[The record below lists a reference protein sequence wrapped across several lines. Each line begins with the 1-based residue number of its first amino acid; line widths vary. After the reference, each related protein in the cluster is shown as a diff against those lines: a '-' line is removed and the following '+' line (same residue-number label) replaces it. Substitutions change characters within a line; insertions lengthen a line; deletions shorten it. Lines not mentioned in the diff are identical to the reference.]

1 MTDASPPARRYGF
14 GSLGALTHRNF
25 RLFFLGQGISLV
37 GTWMQNVGEG
47 WLILTLTNSPF
58 YVGLTSALS
67 SVGVLLFS
75 LYAGVIADRVDKRRV
90 IIFMQIAF
98 MVEALTVSIL
108 IWTHVIAVWQ
118 VLVLATTLGIA
129 SAFDIPMRQAFVIE
143 MVGKEDLMNAI
154 ALNSSLFNGARVI
167 GPAIAG
173 FLIGAVGIAW
183 CYFFNGLSYIA
194 VIAGLLLMRLA
205 YNPRRTKT
213 TSAWTGFR
221 EVLEYLRSDRR
232 LRVLMMLTAI
242 LSVFGFPYISMMPVF
257 DRDVLHR
264 GATEYGALTSSI
276 GIGAVIGA
284 LGVALYSKRIRSKGR
299 LMVFGGTA
307 FGILLILFSAA
318 RALPL
323 AMALLVLTG
332 CAMIVNN
339 SLTNT
344 MIQTSAPD
352 HLRGRVMG
360 FYSFVFVGM
369 APFGAFLFGLASE
382 HIGVPTALRIG
393 GAVVALAVVVA
404 GWRVPEIRSA

>member
-1 MTDASPPARRYGF
+1 MTDPSPPARRSGF
-14 GSLGALTHRNF
+14 GLGALAHRNF
-25 RLFFLGQGISLV
+25 RLFFIGQGISLV
-37 GTWMQNVGEG
+37 GTWLQNVGEG

-90 IIFMQIAF
+90 IVFMQMAF
-98 MVEALTVSIL
+98 MLEAFTVAIL
-108 IWTHVIAVWQ
+108 VGTHVVQVWQ
-118 VLVLATTLGIA
+118 VLVLATLLGVA

-183 CYFFNGLSYIA
+183 CYFLNGLSYIA
-194 VIAGLLLMRLA
+194 VIAGLLMMRLQ
-205 YNPRRTKT
+205 YNPPPTKT

-221 EVLEYLRSDRR
+221 EVWEYLRNDRR
-232 LRVLMMLTAI
+232 LRVLMLLTAI

-264 GATEYGALTSSI
+264 GAAGYGALTSSI
-276 GIGAVIGA
+276 GVGAVIGA
-284 LGVALYSKRIRSKGR
+284 LGVALYSKRILARGK
-299 LMVFGGTA
+299 LMLLGGTT
-307 FGILLILFSAA
+307 FGILLVLFSAS
-318 RALPL
+318 RSLPL

-344 MIQTSAPD
+344 MIQIASPD

-369 APFGAFLFGLASE
+369 APFGAFLFGLVSE
-382 HIGVPTALRIG
+382 HIGVPAALAIG
-393 GAVVALAVVVA
+393 GTVVALAVVIA
-404 GWRVPEIRSA
+404 GWRVPELRSA